1 MGLIKKI
8 LKMGVASKMADDYGV
23 FPAAMYLANSKP
35 DIEDEICEI
44 SLTKDVSQFEIEK
57 NKLCNYLY
65 DFYEQNK
72 DSFKGNLE
80 FTNRFF
86 NLLDKIMDADAESYN
101 LISPQINNLIEDAIY
116 FNRLSEITY
125 QLKKIVDDNLDEF
138 SKEEQQ
144 ELYKKINYAID
155 VGTKAKS
162 KKRMLN
168 LIKEL
173 KKHRITLTNEEE
185 VVTAINNG
193 FE

>member
-35 DIEDEICEI
+35 DADDEICEI
-44 SLTKDVSQFEIEK
+44 SLTEDVSQFEIEK

-65 DFYEQNK
+65 DFYEQYK

-116 FNRLSEITY
+116 FSRLSEITY
-125 QLKKIVDDNLDEF
+125 QLKKIVDDNLDKF

-155 VGTKAKS
+155 AGTKAKS
-162 KKRMLN
+162 KKKMLN

-173 KKHRITLTNEEE
+173 KKRRITLTNE
-185 VVTAINNG
+185 
-193 FE
+193 

>member
-1 MGLIKKI
+1 MGLIKNIFKI
-8 LKMGVASKMADDYGV
+8 GVATKMADDYGI
-23 FPAAMYLANSKP
+23 FPTLISLANSNI
-35 DIEDEICEI
+35 DANDEICEI
-44 SLTKDVSQFEIEK
+44 SLTEDVSQFEIEK
-57 NKLCNYLY
+57 NKLYNYLY
-65 DFYEQNK
+65 DFYDEYK
-72 DSFKGNLE
+72 DSFKGN
-80 FTNRFF
+80 FAFVNRFLD
-86 NLLDKIMDADAESYN
+86 LLDKIMDADAESYN

-155 VGTKAKS
+155 AGTKAKS
-162 KKRMLN
+162 KKKMLN

-185 VVTAINNG
+185 VIAAINNG

>member
-8 LKMGVASKMADDYGV
+8 LKIAVASKMADDYGV

-35 DIEDEICEI
+35 DD
-44 SLTKDVSQFEIEK
+44 
-57 NKLCNYLY
+57 
-65 DFYEQNK
+65 
-72 DSFKGNLE
+72 
-80 FTNRFF
+80 
-86 NLLDKIMDADAESYN
+86 DAESYN
-101 LISPQINNLIEDAIY
+101 LISLQINDLIEDAIY

-125 QLKKIVDDNLDEF
+125 QLKKIVDDNLDKF

-155 VGTKAKS
+155 AGTKAKS
-162 KKRMLN
+162 KKKMLN
-168 LIKEL
+168 LIKGL

-185 VVTAINNG
+185 VIAAINNG

>member
-8 LKMGVASKMADDYGV
+8 LKIAVASKMADDYGV

-35 DIEDEICEI
+35 DA
-44 SLTKDVSQFEIEK
+44 DV
-57 NKLCNYLY
+57 
-65 DFYEQNK
+65 
-72 DSFKGNLE
+72 
-80 FTNRFF
+80 
-86 NLLDKIMDADAESYN
+86 ESYN

-125 QLKKIVDDNLDEF
+125 QLKKIVDDNLDKF

-155 VGTKAKS
+155 AGTKAKS
-162 KKRMLN
+162 KKKMLN

-185 VVTAINNG
+185 VIAAINNG

>member
-1 MGLIKKI
+1 MWLIKKI
-8 LKMGVASKMADDYGV
+8 LKIAVASKMADDYGV

-35 DIEDEICEI
+35 DADDEICEI
-44 SLTKDVSQFEIEK
+44 SLTEDVSQFEIEK

-86 NLLDKIMDADAESYN
+86 NLLDKIMDADVESYN

-125 QLKKIVDDNLDEF
+125 
-138 SKEEQQ
+138 
-144 ELYKKINYAID
+144 
-155 VGTKAKS
+155 
-162 KKRMLN
+162 
-168 LIKEL
+168 
-173 KKHRITLTNEEE
+173 
-185 VVTAINNG
+185 
-193 FE
+193 

>member
-8 LKMGVASKMADDYGV
+8 LKIAVASKMADDYGV

-35 DIEDEICEI
+35 DADDEICEI
-44 SLTKDVSQFEIEK
+44 SLTENVSQFEIEK

-65 DFYEQNK
+65 DFYEQYK

-86 NLLDKIMDADAESYN
+86 NLLDKIMDADVESYN
-101 LISPQINNLIEDAIY
+101 LISQKINN
-116 FNRLSEITY
+116 
-125 QLKKIVDDNLDEF
+125 
-138 SKEEQQ
+138 
-144 ELYKKINYAID
+144 AID
-155 VGTKAKS
+155 AGTKAKS
-162 KKRMLN
+162 KKKMLN

-185 VVTAINNG
+185 VIAAINNG

>member
-8 LKMGVASKMADDYGV
+8 LKIAVASKMADDYGV

-35 DIEDEICEI
+35 DADDEIL
-44 SLTKDVSQFEIEK
+44 LTEDVSQFEIEK

-125 QLKKIVDDNLDEF
+125 QLKKIVDDNLDKF

-144 ELYKKINYAID
+144 
-155 VGTKAKS
+155 
-162 KKRMLN
+162 
-168 LIKEL
+168 
-173 KKHRITLTNEEE
+173 
-185 VVTAINNG
+185 
-193 FE
+193 

>member
-8 LKMGVASKMADDYGV
+8 LKMGVASKMADDYGA

-35 DIEDEICEI
+35 DAEDEIYEI
-44 SLTKDVSQFEIEK
+44 SLTEDVSQFEIEK

-65 DFYEQNK
+65 DFYEQYK
-72 DSFKGNLE
+72 DNFKGNLE

-86 NLLDKIMDADAESYN
+86 NLLDKIMDADAESYY
-101 LISPQINNLIEDAIY
+101 LISPQIKDLIEDAIY
-116 FNRLSEITY
+116 FNRLNEITY

-138 SKEEQQ
+138 SKEEQE

-155 VGTKAKS
+155 SGTKAKS

-185 VVTAINNG
+185 VATAINNG

>member
-35 DIEDEICEI
+35 DA
-44 SLTKDVSQFEIEK
+44 DV
-57 NKLCNYLY
+57 
-65 DFYEQNK
+65 
-72 DSFKGNLE
+72 
-80 FTNRFF
+80 
-86 NLLDKIMDADAESYN
+86 ESYN

-116 FNRLSEITY
+116 FSRLSEITY
-125 QLKKIVDDNLDEF
+125 QLKKIVDDNLDKF

-155 VGTKAKS
+155 AGTKAKS
-162 KKRMLN
+162 KKKMLN

-173 KKHRITLTNEEE
+173 KRHRITLTNEEE
-185 VVTAINNG
+185 VIAAINNG

>member
-8 LKMGVASKMADDYGV
+8 LKMGVASKMADDYGT
-23 FPAAMYLANSKP
+23 FPAALYLANSKP
-35 DIEDEICEI
+35 DTEDEIYEI
-44 SLTKDVSQFEIEK
+44 SLTEDVSQFEIEK

-65 DFYEQNK
+65 DFYEQYK
-72 DSFKGNLE
+72 DSFKGNFE
-80 FTNRFF
+80 FANRFF

-116 FNRLSEITY
+116 FSRLSEITY
-125 QLKKIVDDNLDEF
+125 QLKKIVDDNLDKF

-155 VGTKAKS
+155 AGTKAKS
-162 KKRMLN
+162 KKKMLN
-168 LIKEL
+168 LIKGL
-173 KKHRITLTNEEE
+173 KKRRITLTNEEE
-185 VVTAINNG
+185 LVAAINNG